1 MSQISILK
9 EIDYDELF
17 FPNFPV
23 GLFNRKGENKCWAIS
38 PVQALKACPCFRNHL
53 FKKLSGLT
61 ASDDV
66 TDIWQHRQ
74 MYAFWA
80 SFLNNALI
88 DPQLSTLQR
97 FSLNCM
103 NSKVTGFF
111 GELFHNNTRFG
122 SIEYHWS
129 YEIIGFVGTSN
140 TGKNNPF

>member
-1 MSQISILK
+1 
-9 EIDYDELF
+9 
-17 FPNFPV
+17 
-23 GLFNRKGENKCWAIS
+23 
-38 PVQALKACPCFRNHL
+38 
-53 FKKLSGLT
+53 
-61 ASDDV
+61 
-66 TDIWQHRQ
+66 

-122 SIEYHWS
+122 CLEYPWS
-129 YEIIGFVGTSN
+129 YEIFGFVGNFS
-140 TGKNNPF
+140 TGKNNPLEEITSGFNVLEKSLQLLEENVVVRLTYNDVHGRSAGSRIFCVIESIEEIRE